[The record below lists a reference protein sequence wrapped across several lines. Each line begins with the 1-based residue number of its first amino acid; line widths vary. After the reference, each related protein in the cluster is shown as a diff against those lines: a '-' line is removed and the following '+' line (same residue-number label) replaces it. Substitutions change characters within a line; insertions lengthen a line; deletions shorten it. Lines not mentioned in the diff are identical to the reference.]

1 MLHMKWTTLLLSWVS
16 HGPLLLSYSLK
27 DHVSEH
33 FLYFVLINSS
43 CMILAILIDFWGA
56 RGRKQTAQWKLR
68 SDGELIDLYRQT
80 GELEIISHLMD
91 RYQGLIVART
101 LNYLKEE
108 EQTRD
113 FISQL
118 YLLLSEK
125 LKTTEVK
132 NFRPWLRRM
141 ILNALIDQGRRAR
154 YFDAFLKTQEEG
166 VEELDRQLALEVDA
180 DLLSEAIST
189 LEPLPRLYV
198 LQHFFQGKQ
207 NKEICEEQGIEM
219 NKIRSAR
226 RRALQQL
233 RLALG
238 PQFENYFIE

>member
-1 MLHMKWTTLLLSWVS
+1 MMWTNLLLSWPG
-16 HGPLLLSYSLK
+16 HGQLLMNSSL
-27 DHVSEH
+27 HVHASEH
-33 FLYFVLINSS
+33 FLYFVLTNSS
-43 CMILAILIDFWGA
+43 CMILAILIDFLGA

-68 SDGELIDLYRQT
+68 SDGELMQLYRQT

-125 LKTTEVK
+125 LKTTEVQ
-132 NFRPWLRRM
+132 NFRSWLRQL
-141 ILNALIDQGRRAR
+141 ITNALIDQGRRKK
-154 YFDAFLKTQEEG
+154 YFEAFMKRQEEG
-166 VEELDRQLALEVDA
+166 VTELERQLALEVDA
-180 DLLSEAIST
+180 EQLSAAVEV

-198 LQHFFQGKQ
+198 LQRFFAGKQ
-207 NKEICEEQGIEM
+207 NREICEEFGLEM
-219 NKIRSAR
+219 NDIRSAR
-226 RRALQQL
+226 RRAFQL
-233 RLALG
+233 LRQALG
-238 PQFENYFIE
+238 PQYENYFVE